1 MNRLYEPNL
10 LASIDN
16 DTTTTTTTTTTT
28 NNNNKQQQ
36 GIADDLGKFLGK
48 ILVK

>member
-16 DTTTTTTTTTTT
+16 DTTTTT

>member
-16 DTTTTTTTTTTT
+16 DTTTTTT
-28 NNNNKQQQ
+28 NNNKQQQ